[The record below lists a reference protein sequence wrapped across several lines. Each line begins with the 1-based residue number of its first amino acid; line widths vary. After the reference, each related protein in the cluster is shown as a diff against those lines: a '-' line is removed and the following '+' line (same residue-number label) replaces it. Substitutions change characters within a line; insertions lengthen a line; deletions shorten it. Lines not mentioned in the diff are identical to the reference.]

1 MPRKTG
7 LIIFL
12 IFIFLLA
19 VNTMSEGAFKK
30 EDIRVFK
37 LDNGLKVILYEDHK
51 IPNISY
57 YTFFKVGSRNERPGL
72 TGVSHFIEHMM
83 FNGTQKFGPGEF
95 DRLMEFYGGANNAYT
110 GDDFTAYTDWFP
122 SQALEKMAELEADRM
137 QGLIFDPQVFES
149 ERGVV
154 ASERRMSVENNNEAI
169 LYENVRATAI
179 MAHPYHWDVIGWM
192 SDILSWRREEVMQYY
207 RTYYA
212 PNNAVL
218 VVVGDFDTAKTI
230 ELIKKYYSQIPAQT
244 PPPPVTTT
252 EPPQFGR
259 KEVVIKKEAQTPSFL
274 VVYHGPKCTDPDFFA
289 LSLLEKPLLQGESSR
304 LYRRLVREEQLAIS
318 VDGGI
323 EEKIDPFLFSINV
336 KPRPG
341 ADLDRIE
348 KIIDEEL
355 NKVIEQGITEQEY
368 QKALN
373 IIRSDFY
380 FGLQTNSGKANLI
393 GAVEMLTGNYENLFS
408 IIERYSSVKR
418 EDIPAVARK
427 YFNDLN
433 KTVGKLIP
441 QGGKS

>member
-7 LIIFL
+7 LSFFL
-12 IFIFLLA
+12 ILIFLL
-19 VNTMSEGAFKK
+19 VITTMSEGAFKK
-30 EDIRVFK
+30 EDIKVFK

-122 SQALEKMAELEADRM
+122 PLALEKMVELEADRM
-137 QGLIFDPQVFES
+137 QGLIFDPEVFES

-154 ASERRMSVENNNEAI
+154 ASERRMGVENNNEAI
-169 LYENVRATAI
+169 LQENVRATAI

-192 SDILSWRREEVMQYY
+192 SDILSWRRDEVIQYY

-218 VVVGDFDTAKTI
+218 VVVGDFDSQKTL
-230 ELIKKYYSQIPAQT
+230 ELVKKYYSSIPSQT
-244 PPPPVTTT
+244 PPPPVTTE
-252 EPPQFGR
+252 EPPQMGR
-259 KEVVIKKEAQTPSFL
+259 KEVVIKKEAQTPSFM
-274 VVYHGPKCTDPDFFA
+274 VVYHAPKCQDPDFFA
-289 LSLLEKPLLQGESSR
+289 LSILEKPLLRGESSR
-304 LYRRLVREEQLAIS
+304 LYQRLVRDEQLAIS
-318 VDGGI
+318 VFGGI
-323 EEKIDPFLFSINV
+323 EEKIDPYLFSIFV

-341 ADLDRIE
+341 VDLDKIE

-355 NKVIEQGITEQEY
+355 NKVIEQGLTDQEY

-373 IIRSDFY
+373 LIRSDFY
-380 FGLQTNSGKANLI
+380 FSLQTNSGKANLL
-393 GAVEMLTGNYENLFS
+393 GAAELLFGSYEQLFTL
-408 IIERYSSVKR
+408 IDRYAQVKR
-418 EDIPAVARK
+418 EDIPGVARK
-427 YFNDLN
+427 CFQELN
-433 KTVGKLIP
+433 KTVGKLTP
-441 QGGKS
+441 QGGNK